1 MKRKWLLAAG
11 AAAVIVVAALGVGAV
26 MAQSEEDG
34 EGRTF
39 LDRVAEKLGI
49 EAGRLEQAIRDAKS
63 DQIEEAL
70 AEGDITEEQAQRLR
84 ERIEEFDF
92 DGGRPFGFGFKFGG
106 GDGIAGCARGLVLGG
121 VLPFADG
128 RLAEFLGMTPEELR
142 DALREDGATLAK
154 VAEANGATRD
164 ELKAFLLGGVRERLD
179 EAVAEGDI
187 TQEQADRCL
196 ERFDAGVE
204 RLMDAELRLPFDR
217 GRGPGPGMRWHLRE
231 HHGFFEQ
238 GEDGGDEGA
247 APQRGRVPALSE
259 S

>member
-1 MKRKWLLAAG
+1 MKRKWLLAGG
-11 AAAVIVVAALGVGAV
+11 AAVVVALAALGVGAV

-49 EAGRLEQAIRDAKS
+49 ETGTLEQAIRDARS

-84 ERIEEFDF
+84 ERLEEFEF
-92 DGGRPFGFGFKFGG
+92 DGGHPFGFGFKFGG

-121 VLPFADG
+121 SPPFADG
-128 RLAEFLGMTPEELR
+128 RLAEFLDMTPEELR
-142 DALREDGATLAK
+142 DALGEEGATLAII
-154 VAEANGATRD
+154 AEANGTTRD
-164 ELKAFLLGGVRERLD
+164 ELKSFLLGGVQERLD
-179 EAVAEGDI
+179 EAVAGGDI
-187 TQEQADRCL
+187 TQAQADRCL
-196 ERFDAGVE
+196 EYFDSHVE
-204 RLMDAELRLPFDR
+204 RLMDAELRLAFHR
-217 GRGPGPGMRWHLRE
+217 GRGLGPGLRWHLRE
-231 HHGFFEQ
+231 HHGFFEHEE
-238 GEDGGDEGA
+238 GGGDEGA